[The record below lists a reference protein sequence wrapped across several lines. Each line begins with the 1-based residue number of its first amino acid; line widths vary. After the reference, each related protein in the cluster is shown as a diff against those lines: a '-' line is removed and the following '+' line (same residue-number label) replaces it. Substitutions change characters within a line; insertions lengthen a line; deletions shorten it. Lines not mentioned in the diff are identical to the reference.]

1 MESIVNKVEQ
11 SGIITV
17 NLEELYDEN
26 SVIMIDIKDNLYM
39 GLMLKEKEFR
49 DYIKT
54 HDWNQY
60 VNKNIAI
67 HCSSDAIVPTWAYML
82 IANKLSGIAKHVVFG
97 SKEQLIVHL
106 ITQAIETLNL
116 NDYIDKRVVIK
127 GCGDKPIPVNAYVLI
142 TNKLTPVVKSLMFGE
157 PCSTVPIYKKP

>member
-17 NLEELYDEN
+17 NLEELYDET
-26 SVIMIDIKDNLYM
+26 SLLMIDIKDNLYM

-60 VNKNIAI
+60 LNKNIAI
-67 HCSSDAIVPTWAYML
+67 LCSSDAIVPTWAYML
-82 IANKLSGIAKHVVFG
+82 IANKLSGIAQHVVFG
-97 SKEQLIVHL
+97 SKEQLIDHL
-106 ITQAIETLNL
+106 ISQKIEALNL
-116 NDYIDKRVVIK
+116 GDYIDKRVVVK
-127 GCGDKPIPVNAYVLI
+127 GCGDKPIPVNAYVMI

-157 PCSTVPIYKKP
+157 PCSTVPIYKK